1 MNIDKAISIAR
12 RNRAALLKKKPSA
25 SPASGIGAERRITSC
40 GCRAEVSASLDIS
53 RAETRILYLGQDC
66 PM

>member
-1 MNIDKAISIAR
+1 MNIDKAISITR

-40 GCRAEVSASLDIS
+40 GCRAEFRES
-53 RAETRILYLGQDC
+53 
-66 PM
+66 